1 MYVLDHTVKHIQHSP
16 ELQVS
21 GMRHIANHIIKKKQ
35 IIYGVRFTPTVI
47 PSYAEVDRCRAVF
60 ESMRASKVYTPL
72 QSVYETHGQSC
83 FKTFNHFNCKTV
95 SRILSSFPNQSLV
108 FVRGVCMNMASLY
121 VCPHASQIDE
131 PKLIV
136 THTFQEIFIENRAY
150 DAVKKLSMPAAVSTR
165 EGGDTK
171 TKVLT
176 ISTKHGLHLTS
187 LMSVENSTRQILS
200 ECGISTR
207 SASSMYVCFNLN
219 GSISLVADV
228 DMSSPAIVVSHQS
241 APDKMRDD
249 SLHGSL
255 NRSRFINSACA
266 YHRELRPLLSGMSM
280 HWLSAE
286 SARNSDEY
294 NNSVKLMLAKDNS
307 PAIHTLS
314 SHDLSCD

>member
-1 MYVLDHTVKHIQHSP
+1 
-16 ELQVS
+16 
-21 GMRHIANHIIKKKQ
+21 
-35 IIYGVRFTPTVI
+35 
-47 PSYAEVDRCRAVF
+47 
-60 ESMRASKVYTPL
+60 
-72 QSVYETHGQSC
+72 
-83 FKTFNHFNCKTV
+83 
-95 SRILSSFPNQSLV
+95 
-108 FVRGVCMNMASLY
+108 
-121 VCPHASQIDE
+121 
-131 PKLIV
+131 
-136 THTFQEIFIENRAY
+136 
-150 DAVKKLSMPAAVSTR
+150 
-165 EGGDTK
+165 
-171 TKVLT
+171 
-176 ISTKHGLHLTS
+176 
-187 LMSVENSTRQILS
+187 
-200 ECGISTR
+200 
-207 SASSMYVCFNLN
+207 MYVCFNLN